1 MVFEVTPWD
10 VKGNVDYKKL
20 IKEFGIKPI
29 TPKLLDKIKAHT
41 KDLHIFL
48 KRGIFFAHRDLD
60 WILNKY
66 KNGEKFYLYTG
77 RGPTESMHIG
87 HLVPM
92 MFTKWLQE
100 KFKTKVYL
108 QFTDDEKFLFK
119 KHLDLEEIESFTR
132 ENIIDILAL
141 GFEEKNTIVIQD
153 TKHINYLYEEA
164 IKVSRN
170 VTFSMVKATFG
181 LKDSSNIGQIF
192 YTSLQAVPAFLESKI
207 QGKNVPCLIP
217 LGVDQD
223 PHFRITRDV
232 APKLGYYKPAIIHS
246 KFMPSLRGD
255 DKMSSSKPEACIF
268 LTDDEVYSDEVYID
282 SLGDFHGWAWSDK
295 VIGWISFNS
304 SDSGA
309 GGASYKVSIEISNQP
324 PVADAGGP
332 YIVQENDTKQLDGTG
347 SNDPDGNIVS
357 YTWSGECAPYL
368 DDVNKSQPIF
378 AAPEVSSDTNY
389 SCTLEVT
396 DNKGATDSDTTT
408 IQVKDTAPVCGN
420 NIIEGDE
427 ECEVGPDGLFL
438 TDDDINCPG
447 KCKPDCTCKKW
458 WKWWEVIPK

>member
-1 MVFEVTPWD
+1 MVFEVTPWN
-10 VKGNVDYKKL
+10 VKGKVNYEKL
-20 IKEFGIKPI
+20 IKEFGIKTI
-29 TPKLLDKIKAHT
+29 TPELLDKIKKHT
-41 KDLHIFL
+41 RDLHIFL
-48 KRGIFFAHRDLD
+48 KRGVFFAHRDLD

-119 KHLDLEEIESFTR
+119 KHLKLEKIESFTR

-141 GFEEKNTIVIQD
+141 GFNEKNTIVIQD

-164 IKVSRN
+164 IKVSRI

-192 YTSLQAVPAFLESKI
+192 YTSLQTVPAFLESKI

-268 LTDDEVYSDEVYID
+268 LTDDEETVKRKVWRALSGGGGTLREHKEKGGNPEKCIIFKYLYSIFEEDD
-282 SLGDFHGWAWSDK
+282 NK
-295 VIGWISFNS
+295 
-304 SDSGA
+304 
-309 GGASYKVSIEISNQP
+309 IEEIRE
-324 PVADAGGP
+324 GCR
-332 YIVQENDTKQLDGTG
+332 TG
-347 SNDPDGNIVS
+347 R
-357 YTWSGECAPYL
+357 TMCGECKEL
-368 DDVNKSQPIF
+368 LTEKINKFLKEHRKRRKRVEKKVEKYFI
-378 AAPEVSSDTNY
+378 
-389 SCTLEVT
+389 
-396 DNKGATDSDTTT
+396 DNK
-408 IQVKDTAPVCGN
+408 IK
-420 NIIEGDE
+420 
-427 ECEVGPDGLFL
+427 L
-438 TDDDINCPG
+438 
-447 KCKPDCTCKKW
+447 
-458 WKWWEVIPK
+458 